1 MGNLVVN
8 ISISKY
14 CMASTQLNHSH
25 VQIHRLYFATSKVP
39 PIMFYVKLP
48 ETWWFSD
55 KGIENVF
62 ILTKCYK
69 NLHENAVHC
78 KVFLVK
84 LKILW
89 VEGFFIVIFSVN
101 QFNNMIMW
109 INQIFV
115 CVRNSTSSY
124 SFFFF
129 HGHLRNT
136 YKWRKLNGYFF
147 IYIML
152 AIGWSWTLK
161 N

>member
-14 CMASTQLNHSH
+14 CMVSTQLNHSH

-101 QFNNMIMW
+101 KFNNMIMW

-115 CVRNSTSSY
+115 CEKFYLFLFFLLFSW
-124 SFFFF
+124 SFLFFRI
-129 HGHLRNT
+129 RNT

-147 IYIML
+147 YISC
-152 AIGWSWTLK
+152 WQ
-161 N
+161 